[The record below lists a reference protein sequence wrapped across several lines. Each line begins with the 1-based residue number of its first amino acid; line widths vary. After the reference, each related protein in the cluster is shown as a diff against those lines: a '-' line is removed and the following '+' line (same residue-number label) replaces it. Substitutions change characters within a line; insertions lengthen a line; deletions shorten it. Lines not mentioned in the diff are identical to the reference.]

1 MTRHESRCE
10 AFCLLFEYSF
20 GGDPEEIMANA
31 AEYREETVS
40 GFARKLFTGAVEHLS
55 EIDSAIAAL
64 SPRRAVNRIA
74 RVPLS
79 CLRIAVYELLFADT
93 PREIAVN
100 EAVEICREYNCEDS
114 VSFVNGVLAGVIE
127 NIEKNRNAQG

>member
-10 AFCLLFEYSF
+10 AFCLMFEYSF
-20 GGDPEEIMANA
+20 GGEPGEIIKNA
-31 AEYREETVS
+31 VEYREETVS
-40 GFARKLFTGAVEHLS
+40 GFAGKLFNGAVEHIS

-74 RVPLS
+74 RVPLA
-79 CLRIAVYELLFADT
+79 CLRIAVYELLFTDT
-93 PREIAVN
+93 PHEIAVN

-127 NIEKNRNAQG
+127 NAGKNGNAQ